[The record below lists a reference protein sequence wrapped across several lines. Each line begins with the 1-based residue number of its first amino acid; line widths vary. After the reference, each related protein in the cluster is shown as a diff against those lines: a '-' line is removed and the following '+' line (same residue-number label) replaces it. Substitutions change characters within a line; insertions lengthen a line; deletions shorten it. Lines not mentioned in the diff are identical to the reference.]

1 MRVIQELNR
10 LGKYLRGRPLLVVLV
25 LAALVILLR
34 WRIESYNQ
42 ARRYGYVLTLEYTG
56 QLVAGLRALLSQ
68 QCWISSFSLPLLIVE
83 PFSNNSL
90 LRHSH
95 RMWKDYSLNSPT
107 VRFRDLFDLDHFNAQ
122 SKVVGDA
129 GIAEWEEF
137 IEVAPRK
144 IVLLTINDIH
154 HSGCLLFD
162 ADMCNSVQPTV
173 NKVFEGCHL
182 PRNSEAALDYLKRHD
197 FYVVRNVCL
206 NCMEDTTT
214 LTPDVVT
221 NYIFGSYDAR
231 DVTLIVN
238 SWRFSMKINKN
249 CREMETCRN
258 QEGVLSQ
265 RFVQSRRLERDANW
279 YLNSYFPSQMII
291 TIMIRI
297 EWHFITNRK
306 RTNNDAI
313 KCLKEVLTTV
323 KELQRK
329 FGNLNNPSFLSMDV
343 GSYGSGTFHQTI
355 QHTNT
360 SISTYDDVLNHTR
373 VFVKELYRDAWTFSD
388 WEESFLTIP
397 GLLMDRGY
405 IATLQQTIAAKGDC
419 LILMGGG
426 HFQHMA
432 LQAYLSKQPPSN
444 ERCVKYVC
452 VAPPFKRLFQTA
464 TL

>member
-25 LAALVILLR
+25 LAALVILMK
-34 WRIESYNQ
+34 WTTQSY
-42 ARRYGYVLTLEYTG
+42 RRNGYVLTLEYTG

-68 QCWISSFSLPLLIVE
+68 QCWISSFGLPLLIVE

-95 RMWKDYSLNSPT
+95 RMWKDYSRNSPT
-107 VRFRDLFDLDHFNAQ
+107 VRFRDLFDLDHFNEQ

-137 IEVAPRK
+137 IEFAPRK
-144 IVLLTINDIH
+144 VILLTINDIH
-154 HSGCLLFD
+154 RSGCLLFD
-162 ADMCNSVQPTV
+162 ADTCNSVEPTV
-173 NKVFEGCHL
+173 NKKVFQGCNYSK
-182 PRNSEAALDYLKRHD
+182 NSRATLEYLKRHD

-206 NCMEDTTT
+206 NCMEDMIN
-214 LTPDVVT
+214 LTPDAVT
-221 NYIFGSYDAR
+221 NYIFGSHDAW

-238 SWRFSMKINKN
+238 RWRFSMRINKN
-249 CREMETCRN
+249 CREMDTCRN

-265 RFVQSRRLERDANW
+265 RFVRSRRLERDANW

-306 RTNNDAI
+306 ETHNDAI
-313 KCLKEVLTTV
+313 KCLMEVLTTV
-323 KELQRK
+323 EGLQK
-329 FGNLNNPSFLSMDV
+329 NFGNINIPSFLSMDV

-373 VFVKELYRDAWTFSD
+373 VFVKKLYRGAWTFND
-388 WEESFLTIP
+388 WEESFLTVP

-405 IATLQQTIAAKGDC
+405 IATLQRTIAAKGDC

-432 LQAYLSKQPPSN
+432 LQAYLSTHPSSN
-444 ERCVKYVC
+444 EQCVKYVC
-452 VAPPFKRLFQTA
+452 VAPPFKRLFKTA
-464 TL
+464 IH